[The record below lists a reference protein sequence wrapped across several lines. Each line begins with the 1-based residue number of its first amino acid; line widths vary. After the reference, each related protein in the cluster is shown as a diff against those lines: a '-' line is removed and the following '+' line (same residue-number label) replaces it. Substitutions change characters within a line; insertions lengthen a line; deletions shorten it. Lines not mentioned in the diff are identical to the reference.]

1 MSAPTQASKA
11 SQHPPLRQVGQSTA
25 QPVPQDPNQFKIPE
39 IPERTLLALTP
50 SNLRKLQQARGRCA
64 KASSQMPAKT
74 TDSLESNASGFLEA
88 KIEQLTEFRDYLELV
103 KCGILEGNDQQPLSN
118 EELQSHMAPVVT
130 KLATTT
136 ATLQVLKSQKRHL
149 AHDLEE
155 ETTAFRRQKTGRE
168 LQDLTER
175 AYVQAIIDRVMRA
188 TAKQA
193 ATPFKA
199 KRFKEDV
206 NEIYGIIDR
215 RPIRAYN
222 WCHVLGIWRDA
233 VMIKAARIV
242 PKSLNIGELGHI
254 FGDSNDVI
262 SDPLNAISLHKNIE
276 RHLDQGTIVIVPAPG
291 DFTVPTKWRCLVL
304 DRSKGMDI
312 ICLRTDVKDMD
323 RTSGRGDQFVRVKDL
338 HDLPL
343 TFLNDNRPRRRY
355 LYLRFII
362 SYLNAK
368 RQNMADLSVPLETK
382 QFWPS
387 PGGYLHE
394 TTLKIMA
401 RSVSG
406 CELPPPLVSGQTF
419 EPSDNLSQDNDAG
432 NTLAAAI
439 IKPALFSTRASDPEE
454 ELEDADV

>member
-1 MSAPTQASKA
+1 MSAPTQANKA
-11 SQHPPLRQVGQSTA
+11 SQRPPLRRVGQSTA
-25 QPVPQDPNQFKIPE
+25 QHVPQDPTQFKIPD
-39 IPERTLLALTP
+39 IPKRTPLALTP
-50 SNLRKLQQARGRCA
+50 SNLRKLQQARDRCVS
-64 KASSQMPAKT
+64 ASSQMSVKT
-74 TDSLESNASGFLEA
+74 TDSLESNASDFLEA
-88 KIEQLTEFRDYLELV
+88 KIEQLTEFKNYFELV
-103 KCGILEGNDQQPLSN
+103 KRGILKGNDQQPLSN
-118 EELQSHMAPVVT
+118 EELQSHMEPVVT

-149 AHDLEE
+149 AHDLEG
-155 ETTAFRRQKTGRE
+155 ETAAFRRQKTGGE
-168 LQDLTER
+168 PQGLLER
-175 AYVQAIIDRVMRA
+175 AYVQAIIDRVMCA
-188 TAKQA
+188 TAKQG

-199 KRFKEDV
+199 KRFKENV
-206 NEIYGIIDR
+206 NEVYGITDQR
-215 RPIRAYN
+215 TSRKFN

-233 VMIKAARIV
+233 EMIKAAHIV
-242 PKSLNIGELGHI
+242 PKSLNIGDLGHI
-254 FGDSNDVI
+254 FGDPKDVI

-276 RHLDQGTIVIVPAPG
+276 LHLDQGTIVIVPAPG
-291 DFTVPTKWRCLVL
+291 DFTDPTTWRCLVL
-304 DRSKGMDI
+304 DQSKGMDI

-323 RTSGRGDQFVRVKDL
+323 RTPDRGDQFVRVKDL
-338 HDLPL
+338 HDRPL

-355 LYLRFII
+355 LYFRFII

-394 TTLKIMA
+394 STLRIMA

-419 EPSDNLSQDNDAG
+419 EHSDNPSQDNDAG

-439 IKPALFSTRASDPEE
+439 IKPALFSTRASDLEE

>member
-1 MSAPTQASKA
+1 MQLLHLSTLAIFIFHLSQTSIDSHCFLLALLFSLKLTPEVIEKMSAPTQASKA

-168 LQDLTER
+168 LQDLIER

-262 SDPLNAISLHKNIE
+262 SDPLNGQFHLFLAAKVSYSHVVRLLAISLHKNIE

-323 RTSGRGDQFVRVKDL
+323 RTSGRGDQFVRVKVSLDIFNQPSMPSQYQQGFYS
-338 HDLPL
+338 H
-343 TFLNDNRPRRRY
+343 
-355 LYLRFII
+355 
-362 SYLNAK
+362 
-368 RQNMADLSVPLETK
+368 LSGPT
-382 QFWPS
+382 
-387 PGGYLHE
+387 
-394 TTLKIMA
+394 
-401 RSVSG
+401 
-406 CELPPPLVSGQTF
+406 
-419 EPSDNLSQDNDAG
+419 
-432 NTLAAAI
+432 
-439 IKPALFSTRASDPEE
+439 
-454 ELEDADV
+454 